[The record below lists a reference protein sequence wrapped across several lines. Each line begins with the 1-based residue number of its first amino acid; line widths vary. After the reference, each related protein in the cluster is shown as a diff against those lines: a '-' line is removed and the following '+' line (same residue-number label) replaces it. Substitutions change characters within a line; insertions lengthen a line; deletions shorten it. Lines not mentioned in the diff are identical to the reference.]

1 MERRD
6 RERFAACLL
15 AASELYAK
23 PVSEAVVGI
32 WWDAL
37 GRFDIAAV
45 ESAFR
50 RHMASPDAGQFMPK
64 PADIVR
70 MLSGTSID
78 AAQVAWAKVDK
89 AIRAVGPYLS
99 VAFDDPLIHRVLH
112 DMGGWI
118 ALGTRTD
125 DEWPFI
131 ANEFRTRYTGYRSRA
146 ETPEY
151 PRSLIAIA
159 EAENAR
165 RNVAAPVEAVLIG
178 DQTKAREVLAGGTD
192 KPAVGLT
199 RVADMAAAAPK
210 LIVHE
215 GGRQ

>member
-23 PVSEAVVGI
+23 PVSEAVAAV

-70 MLSGTSID
+70 MLQGTSID

-89 AIRAVGPYLS
+89 AIRSVGPYS
-99 VAFDDPLIHRVLH
+99 TVAFDDPLIHRVLH

-118 ALGTRTD
+118 ALGTKTE
-125 DEWPFI
+125 DEWPFV
-131 ANEFRTRYTGYRSRA
+131 ANEFRSRYTGYRSRA
-146 ETPEY
+146 EAPEY
-151 PRSLIAIA
+151 PRSLVGIA
-159 EAENAR
+159 EADNVR
-165 RNVAAPVEAVLIG
+165 RNVESPVEAVLIG
-178 DQTKAREVLAGGTD
+178 DQKAARAVLAGGTD

-199 RVADMAAAAPK
+199 RVADLLAEVPK
-210 LIVHE
+210 LVVHE

>member
-15 AASELYAK
+15 AASELYGK
-23 PVSEAVVGI
+23 PIGEAVTAV

-50 RHMASPDAGQFMPK
+50 RHMASPDAGMFMPK

-70 MLSGTSID
+70 MLAGTSID
-78 AAQVAWAKVDK
+78 ASQVAWAKVDK
-89 AIRAVGPYLS
+89 AVRSVGTYAS
-99 VAFDDPLIHRVLH
+99 VAFDDALIHRVLH

-131 ANEFRTRYTGYRSRA
+131 ANEFRTRYQGYRSRA

-151 PRSLIAIA
+151 PRRLAGIA
-159 EAENAR
+159 EADNAR
-165 RNVAAPVEAVLIG
+165 RGLAGPSDAVLIG
-178 DQTKAREVLAGGTD
+178 DQAKAREVLAGGTD

-199 RVADMAAAAPK
+199 RVADLIGNAPK
-210 LIVHE
+210 LVVHE
-215 GGRQ
+215 GGKQ